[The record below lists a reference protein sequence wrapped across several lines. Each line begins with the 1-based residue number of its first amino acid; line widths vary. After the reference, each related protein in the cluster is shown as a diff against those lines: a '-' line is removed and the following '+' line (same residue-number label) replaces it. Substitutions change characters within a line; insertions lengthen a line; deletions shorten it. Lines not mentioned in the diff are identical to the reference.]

1 MASYGIDLGSSYS
14 RIAKAD
20 ATGQAVVLLN
30 ATGEQATPS
39 VVFFESAQS
48 VVVGRHAKDMAV
60 LAPDLVVEHIKRQMG
75 SDVHYTFHGQ
85 DHTPESISGLI
96 LRDLVAAQDET
107 GDVVRDVVITVPAFF
122 GLTEREATRK
132 AGQIAGLNVLSI
144 LPEPIA
150 AALSYQVLEAST
162 QPRHIFVYDL
172 GGATFNTAVIR
183 LENNDAQIVCT
194 DGDHH
199 LGGAD
204 WDACIINFLL
214 RSFADQYP
222 QLDPSE
228 DQRFLQEL
236 ATAAERLKRALSAT
250 RSSTEDI
257 GFGGSVAQLE
267 LTREHFE
274 ELTSELLE
282 RTMEITHR
290 TIITA
295 QERGTERFDDVL
307 LVGGMARMPVISA
320 TLRERF
326 GMEPKAHEPD
336 LAVAKGAALYAPTE
350 KIGVAE
356 QAGLS
361 VAQIV
366 ATAAAS
372 TALVPFIQ
380 ALAAKAAG
388 DVYSTLRS
396 LRFHIRPRNISSST
410 RAEPVVH
417 VADGLARVVLELPPA
432 LNDSDQE
439 TLHRLLEGLVYCSPD
454 PGTGWLRIS
463 RSSTGG
469 GWSVELIDR
478 IPPGCTI
485 LEHPQAEMPSTPED
499 MRPFIAKEGHTHE
512 QDRIMELERERKFLR
527 EMIRYL
533 AAEIDP

>member
-1 MASYGIDLGSSYS
+1 MVSYGIDLGSSYS

-20 ATGQAVVLLN
+20 ATGQAVVLLD
-30 ATGEQATPS
+30 AIGEQATPS

-48 VVVGRHAKDMAV
+48 VVVGRQAKDMAV

-75 SDVHYTFHGQ
+75 EDVHYTFHGQ
-85 DHTPESISGLI
+85 DHTPESICSLI
-96 LRDLVAAQDET
+96 LRNLVAAQDET

-122 GLTEREATRK
+122 GVAEREATRK
-132 AGQIAGLNVLSI
+132 AGQIAGLNVLDI

-150 AALSYQVLEAST
+150 AVLSYQLLEAST

-172 GGATFNTAVIR
+172 GGTFNTTVIR

-204 WDACIINFLL
+204 WDACIIDFFL

-228 DQRFLQEL
+228 DERFLQEL

-257 GFGGSVAQLE
+257 RFGGSISQLE

-274 ELTSELLE
+274 ELTSELLQ

-295 QERGTERFDDVL
+295 QESGIERFDDVL

-320 TLRERF
+320 ILRERF

-336 LAVAKGAALYAPTE
+336 LAIAKGAALYARTE

-396 LRFHIRPRNISSST
+396 LRLHIRPRNISSST

-417 VADGLARVVLELPPA
+417 VADGLARVVLELPPS

-439 TLHRLLEGLVYCSPD
+439 TLHRLLEGLVHCAPD

-499 MRPFIAKEGHTHE
+499 VRPFISKEGHTHE
-512 QDRIMELERERKFLR
+512 QDRIMELERERKLLR